1 MVSHVNTYQ
10 KKILRSFER
19 FHVPGVKIVYCAYL
33 CASMQQVSNNHINSE
48 YAPRQKHIIDAN
60 GTTIINA
67 GVTPDYHFTYSSFS
81 VSCPTG
87 CTQFPLDV
95 TTTRNGQIHQSAEAP
110 GRRLSSASSR
120 GDLLWWWHHKT
131 SDDLHF
137 CGLTCCLLYTSDAA
151 DE

>member
-1 MVSHVNTYQ
+1 M
-10 KKILRSFER
+10 LRPFES

-137 CGLTCCLLYTSDAA
+137 CGLTCVHI
-151 DE
+151 